1 MRTDFFHRLPPP
13 TAILLLASLFNSVA
27 AHVALPP
34 LPTVTVAHY
43 ALDVVS
49 WPLLLPTAAPLDPFD
64 LARRQAG
71 NTICGYIG
79 GLSALP
85 ATCSAGSHC
94 VLDTA
99 HQVVGC
105 CPDGAATCTSGVFT
119 ACVDGNSGPQSEM
132 NPYVFTCTGAQV
144 CYKNMYEGGASQFGC
159 GTAADQATSVYTTA
173 NGLAGAITYPHISA
187 LLTKSASRLG
197 TPTTLGIATSTS
209 TSASRTRT
217 SSSASTEF
225 SASTEPSA
233 STTNSLVSS
242 ESTAGTTTTSTT
254 TASSTTASTE
264 PSTTPQAPPSKTS
277 TGARTGA
284 IVGGTLGGIAALALI
299 GALILYFLRRR
310 RSANSRTGPGRP
322 GINGKYISSP
332 TPGPNSGFAAVS
344 QDPDAYET
352 GPAPGYLP
360 PVAQTT
366 NEKGGF
372 SSHLTAGGPSP
383 YAYTGAAGV
392 AGAATTAASAPVAS
406 SPTPPG
412 QHIRQNSYPPTEGY
426 HYPGQFPA
434 AYAGGAATR
443 KSKLEPDQVPLTR
456 EIDAFSQ
463 NFNAALGRI
472 GEERSSE
479 LGRVDEDAGGAG
491 DGSDIGSGMS
501 RPLWQQHR
509 RQSRNLMWM

>member
-13 TAILLLASLFNSVA
+13 TALLLLASLLDSTA
-27 AHVALPP
+27 DAHIALPP
-34 LPTVTVAHY
+34 LPTVTVAQY

-49 WPLLLPTAAPLDPFD
+49 WPFLLPTAAPLNPFD

-71 NTICGYIG
+71 STICGYIG

-99 HQVVGC
+99 HQVIGC

-119 ACVDGNSGPQSEM
+119 ACVDGNSGPQSEV
-132 NPYVFTCTGAQV
+132 NPYVFTCTGVQL
-144 CYKNMYEGGASQFGC
+144 CYKNLFEGGASQYGC
-159 GTAADQATSVYTTA
+159 GTAVDQATSVYTTA
-173 NGLAGAITYPHISA
+173 NGLPGAITHSQISVP
-187 LLTKSASRLG
+187 LTRSASRLS
-197 TPTTLGIATSTS
+197 TPTTLGVITS
-209 TSASRTRT
+209 TSASRTPSSASSSST
-217 SSSASTEF
+217 ESSASTPES
-225 SASTEPSA
+225 SASIE
-233 STTNSLVSS
+233 STT
-242 ESTAGTTTTSTT
+242 GTSTT
-254 TASSTTASTE
+254 TASSTTTSTD
-264 PSTTPQAPPSKTS
+264 PSNTPHAPPGKTS
-277 TGARTGA
+277 TKARTGA

-299 GALILYFLRRR
+299 GALIFYFLRRR
-310 RSANSRTGPGRP
+310 RGANSRTGPGRP

-360 PVAQTT
+360 HVAQITH
-366 NEKGGF
+366 NGNGGF
-372 SSHLTAGGPSP
+372 SNDLTAGGPSP
-383 YAYTGAAGV
+383 YAPYTGAAGV
-392 AGAATTAASAPVAS
+392 AGAAAPAV

-412 QHIRQNSYPPTEGY
+412 HTRQNSYPPAEGY

-434 AYAGGAATR
+434 AYAGGVAAR

-456 EIDAFSQ
+456 EIDDFSQ
-463 NFNAALGRI
+463 SFNAALGRI
-472 GEERSSE
+472 GEKGSTSE
-479 LGRVDEDAGGAG
+479 MGRDDGNAAGGG
-491 DGSDIGSGMS
+491 GGGSHVGSGMS
-501 RPLWQQHR
+501 RPLWQQNR

>member
-1 MRTDFFHRLPPP
+1 MRIMRTDFFHRLPPP
-13 TAILLLASLFNSVA
+13 TAFLLLASLLDSTA
-27 AHVALPP
+27 DAYVALPS
-34 LPTVTVAHY
+34 LPTVTVAHH

-49 WPLLLPTAAPLDPFD
+49 WPLLLPTAAPLGPFD

-94 VLDTA
+94 VLDIT

-119 ACVDGNSGPQSEM
+119 ACVDGNSGPQSEV

-144 CYKNMYEGGASQFGC
+144 CYKNLFEGGASQYGC
-159 GTAADQATSVYTTA
+159 GTAVDQATSVYTTA
-173 NGLAGAITYPHISA
+173 NGLAGAITHSQISVP
-187 LLTKSASRLG
+187 LTRSASRLS
-197 TPTTLGIATSTS
+197 TPTTLGVITS
-209 TSASRTRT
+209 TSASRT
-217 SSSASTEF
+217 SSSVSSASTTK
-225 SASTEPSA
+225 SSTSTE
-233 STTNSLVSS
+233 STT
-242 ESTAGTTTTSTT
+242 GTSTT
-254 TASSTTASTE
+254 TASSTASSTN
-264 PSTTPQAPPSKTS
+264 PSHTPQAPPGKPS
-277 TGARTGA
+277 TKARTGA

-299 GALILYFLRRR
+299 GALIFYFLRRR
-310 RSANSRTGPGRP
+310 RGANSRIGPGRP

-360 PVAQTT
+360 PVAPITY
-366 NEKGGF
+366 NGNGGGGF
-372 SSHLTAGGPSP
+372 SKDLTAGGPSP
-383 YAYTGAAGV
+383 YAPYTGAAGV
-392 AGAATTAASAPVAS
+392 AVASAPAV

-412 QHIRQNSYPPTEGY
+412 HTRQNSYPPAEGY

-434 AYAGGAATR
+434 AYAGGVAAR
-443 KSKLEPDQVPLTR
+443 KSKLEPDQVPLAR
-456 EIDAFSQ
+456 EIDDFSQ
-463 NFNAALGRI
+463 SFNAALGRI
-472 GEERSSE
+472 GEEGSSE
-479 LGRVDEDAGGAG
+479 FGRGDGGNAVGGGADG
-491 DGSDIGSGMS
+491 ADGSHFGSGMS
-501 RPLWQQHR
+501 RPLWQQNR